1 MAVEEEAGR
10 VAVEEEA
17 GTVAVAARH
26 LHPVE
31 ELPPLERRQHEV
43 DVRLGLGEPR
53 LVGGDRQLVEVGADD
68 DRPQSAELGEQ
79 LEPHLSR
86 IRGMR
91 GVRCGVT

>member
-1 MAVEEEAGR
+1 MAVEEEAGM
-10 VAVEEEA
+10 VAA
-17 GTVAVAARH
+17 AARH

-68 DRPQSAELGEQ
+68 DGPQSAELREQ

>member
-1 MAVEEEAGR
+1 MAVEAEAGR
-10 VAVEEEA
+10 VAA
-17 GTVAVAARH
+17 AARH

-43 DVRLGLGEPR
+43 DVRFGLGEPR

-68 DRPQSAELGEQ
+68 DRAQSAELGQE
-79 LEPHLSR
+79 LEPHLWR